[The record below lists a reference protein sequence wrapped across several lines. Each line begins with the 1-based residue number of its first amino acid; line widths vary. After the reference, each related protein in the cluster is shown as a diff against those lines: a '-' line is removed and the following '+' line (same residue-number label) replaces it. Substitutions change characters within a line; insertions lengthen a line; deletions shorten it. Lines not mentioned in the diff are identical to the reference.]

1 MIRRLR
7 GSLHEEGV
15 TTNEVIIKSWRHWL
29 HRMVRSPLFTLR
41 EVILERYL
49 LTD

>member
-15 TTNEVIIKSWRHWL
+15 TTNEVMIKSGRRWL
-29 HRMVRSPLFTLR
+29 HRMVRSPLFSFR
-41 EVILERYL
+41 EVILERYS